1 MRAQPHRVAAQA
13 QRVLPS
19 GAHADVA
26 DHVPEK
32 LAGVEVAAEAIEVVD
47 AFLDLADT
55 IITVRS
61 LIRSGMDH
69 LPVRQPSSQA
79 TVITHLSA
87 RAPTHSHIAFK
98 SVSGL
103 PARADGIMAAIHRCR
118 VRPVRPAD

>member
-1 MRAQPHRVAAQA
+1 V
-13 QRVLPS
+13 
-19 GAHADVA
+19 G
-26 DHVPEK
+26 
-32 LAGVEVAAEAIEVVD
+32 D

-103 PARADGIMAAIHRCR
+103 PARAT
-118 VRPVRPAD
+118 PARWHHGCHPQMSSTTCTTR